1 MARNYKYLGKT
12 AISYVDEVKEAI
24 KKMVEENGRK
34 ELMYKYFNDWGKE
47 FTGSSATNR
56 EDKLNSKR
64 FGK

>member
-1 MARNYKYLGKT
+1 MYLGNT
-12 AISYVDEVKEAI
+12 EISYVDERKEVLEE
-24 KKMVEENGRK
+24 MVEENGWK
-34 ELMYKYFNDWGKE
+34 ELLYEYFIGWSKV